1 MRISSDAPSSLEQT
15 ARLQSMQWAD
25 TLLVCFVAIFLC
37 SSYLFCFL
45 YRRCCLRSRRHH
57 GMALVP
63 SAAIAVSDIEEPLLG
78 EYNDDQLPTIEPVP
92 LAHEFQPSAPPLSWE
107 SEHRGFPS

>member
-1 MRISSDAPSSLEQT
+1 
-15 ARLQSMQWAD
+15 
-25 TLLVCFVAIFLC
+25 
-37 SSYLFCFL
+37 
-45 YRRCCLRSRRHH
+45 
-57 GMALVP
+57 MALVP